1 MGFDIPPRDLSDL
14 ADSFENQIYPTDRA
28 FFGSEWTPGVDG
40 DPHIYILYAR
50 GLVRISPVTFLLQT
64 NIHPRVNQILQCS

>member
-1 MGFDIPPRDLSDL
+1 MGFNLQYRDLRDL
-14 ADSFENQIYPTDRA
+14 ADAFEYHIYPTDRS

-50 GLVRISPVTFLLQT
+50 GIGDDNAGYFSSADEF
-64 NIHPRVNQILQCS
+64 PRR